1 MDKNHDCRTFAHSWI
16 AFLSTISIAGLL
28 FLLSATSVVA
38 QQKESTVP
46 DHTRPR
52 PASFKKPVLIEFHGE
67 INGLLTSFF
76 NRAMDKAEAAGADLI
91 LLEVDSP
98 GGLKIE
104 SLQMARRL
112 RDCEA
117 YTVVIVE
124 NEAISGG
131 SLVSLGCDEI
141 QINPDAKFGDSG
153 EIGFDTE
160 QWAWRLIEPKIESYL
175 SRDARDLAESKG
187 RNPDLAEAMVDSDH
201 LVYSKKD
208 DDGNLEFTAVSSDQV
223 LKPDAPWKLV
233 PETKDGRFL
242 TVSGQRAVELEL
254 AQGDASSRQEIA
266 DELDIDLANTTVY
279 RPTMIDYSVQFL
291 NNPLV
296 AGLIILIGLIALWVE
311 LSAPGLGIGGLIAGL
326 CALLFFWSH
335 FLGGTAG
342 WLEVTLFVA
351 GVGFIA
357 AELFVIPGFGVAGIT
372 GLILMFV
379 SIVLASQEF
388 VVPATAMDW
397 NQFFTSILVTTVVGV
412 CFLIAAFFITRNLGS
427 IPLFSGIILDSDVG
441 RESPTTDLSDDKAQA
456 SPTHAGVSVG
466 DWGVAD
472 SLLRPAGRVKING
485 RVVDVVSDG
494 SFVDQ
499 GTSIRVVKIN
509 GNVITV
515 TEAEPDPETDA
526 ESEPVV

>member
-1 MDKNHDCRTFAHSWI
+1 MDTKHDCNNFWDTLKTLSGKILVTLFI
-16 AFLSTISIAGLL
+16 AILPVV
-28 FLLSATSVVA
+28 SVAA
-38 QQKESTVP
+38 QEDAPTVR

-52 PASFKKPVLIEFHGE
+52 PASFSKPVLIQFHGQ
-67 INGLLTSFF
+67 IDGFLTGFF
-76 NRAMDKAEAAGADLI
+76 NRSMDKAEAAGADLI
-91 LLEVDSP
+91 ILEVDSP

-112 RDCEA
+112 RDCKA

-153 EIGFDTE
+153 EIAFDPE
-160 QWAWRLIEPKIESYL
+160 QWAMRLIEPKIESYL

-201 LVYSKKD
+201 LVYSKQG
-208 DDGNLEFTAVSSDQV
+208 DDGKLELTAVSSDEV
-223 LKPDAPWKLV
+223 LKPDPPWELII
-233 PETKDGRFL
+233 ETKKGRFL

-254 AQGDASSRQEIA
+254 AQGHASTRQGVA
-266 DELDIDLANTTVY
+266 DELNIDLAKTTVY
-279 RPTMIDYSVQFL
+279 EPTMTDSTIHFL
-291 NNPLV
+291 NGPWIS
-296 AGLIILIGLIALWVE
+296 ALIVLIGLIALWVE

-342 WLEVTLFVA
+342 WLEVMLFVA
-351 GVGFIA
+351 GVGFVA
-357 AELFVIPGFGVAGIT
+357 AEIFVIPGFGVAGIS
-372 GLILMFV
+372 GILLMFASV
-379 SIVLASQEF
+379 VLASQGF
-388 VVPATAMDW
+388 VIPTTAMDW
-397 NQFFTSILVTTVVGV
+397 NQLFTSIIVTTVVGV
-412 CFLIAAFFITRNLGS
+412 CFVIAAFFITRQMGNLP
-427 IPLFSGIILDSDVG
+427 IFKGIILDSDLG
-441 RESPTTDLSDDKAQA
+441 REDSEPVLGDSKDQVQPTY
-456 SPTHAGVSVG
+456 AGVSVG
-466 DWGVAD
+466 DFGIAD

-499 GTSIRVVKIN
+499 GTRIRVTKIH

-515 TEAEPDPETDA
+515 TEVEADIEPGN
-526 ESEPVV
+526 

>member
-1 MDKNHDCRTFAHSWI
+1 M
-16 AFLSTISIAGLL
+16 
-28 FLLSATSVVA
+28 VA
-38 QQKESTVP
+38 QENERSVP
-46 DHTRPR
+46 DRTRPR
-52 PASFKKPVLIEFHGE
+52 PASFSKPVLIEFHGE
-67 INGLLTSFF
+67 IDDFLTKFF

-112 RDCEA
+112 RDCKA

-141 QINPDAKFGDSG
+141 QINPEAKFGDSG
-153 EIGFDTE
+153 EIGFDAE

-187 RNPDLAEAMVDSDH
+187 RNRDLAEAMVDSDH
-201 LVYSKKD
+201 LVYSKMD
-208 DDGNLEFTAVSSDQV
+208 DDGKLELIGVESDEE
-223 LKPDAPWKLV
+223 LKPDPPWKLV
-233 PETKDGRFL
+233 PETKKGRFL

-254 AQGDASSRQEIA
+254 AQGHASSRQDIA
-266 DELDIDLANTTVY
+266 EELDIDLASVTVY
-279 RPTMIDYSVQFL
+279 RPTMTDYSIQFL
-291 NNPLV
+291 NNPIV
-296 AGLIILIGLIALWVE
+296 AGLIILVGLIALWVE
-311 LSAPGLGIGGLIAGL
+311 LSAPGLGVGGLIAGL

-351 GVGFIA
+351 GVGFVA

-372 GLILMFV
+372 GLILMFT
-379 SIVLASQEF
+379 SIILASQEF
-388 VVPATAMDW
+388 VVPATALDW

-412 CFLIAAFFITRNLGS
+412 CFLIAAFFITRSLGS
-427 IPLFSGIILDSDVG
+427 IPVFKGIILDSDVG
-441 RESPTTDLSDDKAQA
+441 REVAETELSSDKAES
-456 SPTHAGVSVG
+456 SPTHAGVSIG

-499 GTSIRVVKIN
+499 GTSIRVIKIS

-515 TEAEPDPETDA
+515 TEAEPDPEIDA
-526 ESEPVV
+526 ES

>member
-1 MDKNHDCRTFAHSWI
+1 MDKNQNRRSFPHALTTG
-16 AFLSTISIAGLL
+16 LGTISFAVLLCLL
-28 FLLSATSVVA
+28 FANSVLA
-38 QQKESTVP
+38 QENERTVP
-46 DHTRPR
+46 DRTRPR
-52 PASFKKPVLIEFHGE
+52 PTSFQKPVLIEFHGE
-67 INGLLTSFF
+67 INGFLTGFF

-112 RDCEA
+112 RDSKA

-131 SLVSLGCDEI
+131 SLVSIGCDEI

-175 SRDARDLAESKG
+175 SSDARALAESKG
-187 RNPDLAEAMVDSDH
+187 RSPDLAEAMVDSDH
-201 LVYSKKD
+201 LVYSKKT
-208 DDGNLEFTAVSSDQV
+208 DDGELELKAVDDEA
-223 LKPDAPWKLV
+223 LKPDAPWELV
-233 PETKDGRFL
+233 LETKKGRFL
-242 TVSGQRAVELEL
+242 TVSGQRAVELGI
-254 AQGDASSRQEIA
+254 AQGHASSRPEIA
-266 DELDIDLANTTVY
+266 EELNIDLANTIVY
-279 RPTMIDYSVQFL
+279 RPTVLDYTVHFL
-291 NNPLV
+291 NNPFV
-296 AGLIILIGLIALWVE
+296 TGLIILIGLIALWVE

-372 GLILMFV
+372 GLILMFT

-412 CFLIAAFFITRNLGS
+412 CFLIAAFFITKNLGNL
-427 IPLFSGIILDSDVG
+427 PVFKGIILDSDAG
-441 RESPTTDLSDDKAQA
+441 RETPELDLSDDKALA
-456 SPTHAGVSVG
+456 SSTHAGVSIG

-499 GTSIRVVKIN
+499 GASIRVVKIN

-515 TEAEPDPETDA
+515 S
-526 ESEPVV
+526 ESEPDAEQEAKP